1 MHLNTSIKRRTAIA
15 LAAGS
20 TVAAVCGSG
29 TAFASE
35 SEQQSSEAV
44 EFLYLDELTV
54 AQGQE
59 EHFVASLNEA
69 DGIVDATLYVIEVTS
84 GKELS
89 YPLSNSTDSALL
101 FSFVLEDEGD
111 YAVSACS
118 VTDASGEREISFS
131 DADQSC
137 LTFSVVPGDTLVS
150 TQSLDGPSDVSTDV
164 YASDGSESVVQVD
177 SIEEGIGATSQD
189 VNPASFEKSSR
200 TSLHA
205 GIFYKGGSSAK
216 QAKSSNGSLVIGIDP
231 GHSVGSG
238 NSGAVGVNGAW
249 ESSCTWKIA
258 CYCRDELETYS
269 NVEVVFSKDYDNDP
283 DLPVRVQN
291 LVNAGADVVV
301 SIHLN
306 STYGGSNGTAHG
318 AEVWVPYST
327 EYNYQT
333 HVVGKDLGD
342 KIVSELAKLG
352 LSNRGSK
359 VKTAS
364 GDQYKY
370 DDGSDGDYYGIIR
383 YARKAGIPGII
394 VEHAFIDNRNDYY
407 NFLSDDGKLRNLGL
421 ADARGIAEAYGLTR
435 SNGTSASLYRLYNP
449 NDGQHHYTADAN
461 ERDVLSSIGW
471 KYEGVAWRSPSKS
484 STPVYRLYN
493 PNNGDHHYTTDANEY
508 RTLPSCGW
516 RQEGV
521 AWYSDDAKGQPLY
534 RLFNPNASVGTHHYT
549 ADANEKNVLSSIGWR
564 YEGVA
569 WYGMADDG
577 VTETPIASPTSVSAS
592 KMAELFKETCGTDAY
607 PSVVYAQYGASS
619 IDDFCSILVQE
630 ADAEGVNGS
639 VVFAQ
644 TMLETGYLKFGGDA
658 KADQCNFCGLGVTGG
673 GNPGLSF
680 NTYGKDSVRMG
691 LRAQVQHLKAYG
703 STDPLKNACIDPRF
717 DYVKR
722 GCAPYVEN
730 LGNGKWAT
738 DPAYADK
745 LLKIIR
751 QLKAL

>member
-1 MHLNTSIKRRTAIA
+1 MNSRFANFRR
-15 LAAGS
+15 L
-20 TVAAVCGSG
+20 
-29 TAFASE
+29 
-35 SEQQSSEAV
+35 
-44 EFLYLDELTV
+44 
-54 AQGQE
+54 
-59 EHFVASLNEA
+59 
-69 DGIVDATLYVIEVTS
+69 
-84 GKELS
+84 
-89 YPLSNSTDSALL
+89 
-101 FSFVLEDEGD
+101 
-111 YAVSACS
+111 
-118 VTDASGEREISFS
+118 
-131 DADQSC
+131 
-137 LTFSVVPGDTLVS
+137 
-150 TQSLDGPSDVSTDV
+150 
-164 YASDGSESVVQVD
+164 
-177 SIEEGIGATSQD
+177 
-189 VNPASFEKSSR
+189 
-200 TSLHA
+200 
-205 GIFYKGGSSAK
+205 
-216 QAKSSNGSLVIGIDP
+216 
-231 GHSVGSG
+231 
-238 NSGAVGVNGAW
+238 
-249 ESSCTWKIA
+249 
-258 CYCRDELETYS
+258 
-269 NVEVVFSKDYDNDP
+269 
-283 DLPVRVQN
+283 
-291 LVNAGADVVV
+291 VVV
-301 SIHLN
+301 VVTGLVLATTPLLAHAA
-306 STYGGSNGTAHG
+306 SNA
-318 AEVWVPYST
+318 
-327 EYNYQT
+327 
-333 HVVGKDLGD
+333 
-342 KIVSELAKLG
+342 
-352 LSNRGSK
+352 
-359 VKTAS
+359 
-364 GDQYKY
+364 
-370 DDGSDGDYYGIIR
+370 
-383 YARKAGIPGII
+383 
-394 VEHAFIDNRNDYY
+394 ND
-407 NFLSDDGKLRNLGL
+407 
-421 ADARGIAEAYGLTR
+421 
-435 SNGTSASLYRLYNP
+435 LYRLYNP

-644 TMLETGYLKFGGDA
+644 AMLETGYLKFGGDA

-738 DPAYADK
+738 DPAYADT